1 MKPNRTLDELLAD
14 ERQCPEEM
22 SPSKDLWP
30 GIERAINQEQQK
42 RPKGLSI
49 NSKIALSSAASVL
62 AAVLLIKGADLVP
75 SQEPAL
81 NSGIA
86 ALVETYEQE
95 KQQMLVRYEGQDAL
109 VNDWRQQLK
118 DMEEAAKSLSSA
130 LEKDPDNAVLIRMLG
145 NVYQQQLD
153 LINKV
158 HAPQWQQI

>member
-1 MKPNRTLDELLAD
+1 MKQNKTLDELLAD
-14 ERQCPEEM
+14 ESQCPEEI

-42 RPKGLSI
+42 RSWGMSI

-62 AAVLLIKGADLVP
+62 AAVLLIKTDFSSFNQP
-75 SQEPAL
+75 QQNE
-81 NSGIA
+81 GIA

-95 KQQMLVRYEGQDAL
+95 KQQMLVRYKGQEAL
-109 VNDWRQQLK
+109 VSDWQQQLH
-118 DMEEAAKSLSSA
+118 DMEEAAKSLRTA
-130 LEKDPDNAVLIRMLG
+130 LENDPDNAVLIRMLG